1 MFDALLV
8 IGIIIVTAVLSIYL
22 IKVLHNLFQRLKLVM
37 GNTHIAVTKMNK
49 IKLAGIGLTILA
61 FTLFYWFQIRPSQ
74 IRKGCHR
81 WIVDMPGEIEDQLGY
96 APARAKY
103 DALYS
108 SCLHREGLW

>member
-1 MFDALLV
+1 
-8 IGIIIVTAVLSIYL
+8 
-22 IKVLHNLFQRLKLVM
+22 
-37 GNTHIAVTKMNK
+37 MNK
-49 IKLAGIGLTILA
+49 QKKIMVFLIILILG
-61 FTLFYWFQIRPSQ
+61 FIFYWFQIRPSQ